1 MKKRVDFMFLYWFFN
16 IKPYKE
22 NVSLISLQLVF
33 KLLLYRK
40 CDESKQ
46 QVVQSSTQMQND

>member
-46 QVVQSSTQMQND
+46 QVVQSSTQTQND